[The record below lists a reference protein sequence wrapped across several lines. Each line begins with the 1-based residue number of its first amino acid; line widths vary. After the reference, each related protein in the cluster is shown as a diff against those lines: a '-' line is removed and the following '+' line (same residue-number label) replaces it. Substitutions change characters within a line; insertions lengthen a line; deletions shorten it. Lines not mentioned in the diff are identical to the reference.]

1 MNRATKILLAD
12 DHPVVRA
19 GYRYL
24 LESAGYQVDEVGSA
38 ELAYKFYQQN
48 NPDIVIMDISMPGM
62 GGLAGLKQLLTR
74 YPDAIVLI
82 LSMYDDHTY
91 VSRTRTLGAKGY
103 LTKNSAA
110 EELVETVKLLLKGK
124 TYYIDVVD
132 AVYNKHSDEDVNKLS
147 TYRLSTRQFEI
158 FCMLAE
164 GRSVVDIALDLS
176 LSPKTVNNHRSDIM
190 AKLQLKNSVEL
201 SRFAI
206 RHGIIE
212 A

>member
-1 MNRATKILLAD
+1 MSEKARVLLAD

-24 LESAGYQVDEVGSA
+24 LEKSGYMVDEVGSA
-38 ELAYKFYQQN
+38 ESAYQFYQQH

-62 GGLAGLKQLLTR
+62 GGLEGLRRLLAR
-74 YPDAIVLI
+74 YPDARILI

-91 VSRTRTLGAKGY
+91 ILRTRKLGAKGY

-110 EELVETVKLLLKGK
+110 EELVEAVSELLTGK
-124 TYYIDVVD
+124 TYYLNGTETSGCGGEENGIDKL
-132 AVYNKHSDEDVNKLS
+132 ATYNLS
-147 TYRLSTRQFEI
+147 PRQFEI
-158 FCMLAE
+158 FCLLAE
-164 GRSVVDIALDLS
+164 GRSVVDIASDLN

-190 AKLQLKNSVEL
+190 AKLQLKNSVAL

-206 RHGIIE
+206 RHGVIN

>member
-1 MNRATKILLAD
+1 MNEKAQVLLAD

-24 LESAGYQVDEVGSA
+24 LEKAGYRVNEVGSA
-38 ELAYKFYQQN
+38 ESAYQYYQQN

-62 GGLAGLKQLLTR
+62 GGLEGLRRLLAR
-74 YPDAIVLI
+74 YPDARVLM
-82 LSMYDDHTY
+82 LSMYEDHAY
-91 VSRTRTLGAKGY
+91 VLRTRELGAKGY

-110 EELVETVKLLLKGK
+110 EELVEVVAELLRGK
-124 TYYIDVVD
+124 TYYLKDTASSGKGSSAKD
-132 AVYNKHSDEDVNKLS
+132 KLATYN
-147 TYRLSTRQFEI
+147 LSTRQFEI

-164 GRSVVDIALDLS
+164 GRSVVDIARDLN
-176 LSPKTVNNHRSDIM
+176 LSPKTVNNHRSHILT
-190 AKLQLKNSVEL
+190 KLQLNNSVEL

-206 RHGIIE
+206 RHGIIN

>member
-1 MNRATKILLAD
+1 MSIKGRILLAD

-24 LESAGYQVDEVGSA
+24 LEKAGYQVDEVDSA
-38 ELAYKFYQQN
+38 ESAYQFYQQN

-62 GGLAGLKQLLTR
+62 GGLEGLRRLTAR
-74 YPDAIVLI
+74 SSDVRVLI
-82 LSMYDDHTY
+82 VSMYEDHTY
-91 VSRTRTLGAKGY
+91 ISRTRELGAKGY

-110 EELVETVKLLLKGK
+110 EELVTAVGDLFSGK
-124 TYYIDVVD
+124 TYYTNDISSSGDTSQTKSI
-132 AVYNKHSDEDVNKLS
+132 AKLA
-147 TYRLSTRQFEI
+147 TYLLSPRQFEI
-158 FCMLAE
+158 FCKLAE
-164 GRSVVDIALDLS
+164 GQSATDIARELN

-206 RHGIIE
+206 RHGIIN

>member
-1 MNRATKILLAD
+1 MSEKARVLLAD

-24 LESAGYQVDEVGSA
+24 LEKAGYLVDEVGSA
-38 ELAYKFYQQN
+38 ESAYQYYQQN

-62 GGLAGLKQLLTR
+62 GGLEGLRRLLAR
-74 YPDAIVLI
+74 YPDARVLM
-82 LSMYDDHTY
+82 LSMYDDHAY
-91 VSRTRTLGAKGY
+91 VVRTRELGAKGY

-110 EELVETVKLLLKGK
+110 EELVEVVAELLRGK
-124 TYYIDVVD
+124 TYYLNDTESSGKGSSANDIDKL
-132 AVYNKHSDEDVNKLS
+132 ATYN
-147 TYRLSTRQFEI
+147 LSTRQFEI

-164 GRSVVDIALDLS
+164 GRSVVDIASDLN
-176 LSPKTVNNHRSDIM
+176 LSPKTVNNHRSHILT
-190 AKLQLKNSVEL
+190 KLQLNNSVEL

-206 RHGIIE
+206 RHGIIN

>member
-1 MNRATKILLAD
+1 MNEKAQVLLAD

-24 LESAGYQVDEVGSA
+24 LEKAGYRVNEVGSA
-38 ELAYKFYQQN
+38 ESAYQYYQQN

-62 GGLAGLKQLLTR
+62 GGLEGLRRLLAR
-74 YPDAIVLI
+74 HPDARVLM
-82 LSMYDDHTY
+82 LSMYEDHAY
-91 VSRTRTLGAKGY
+91 VLRTRELGAKGY

-110 EELVETVKLLLKGK
+110 EELVEVVAELLRGK
-124 TYYIDVVD
+124 TYYLKDTASSGKGSSAKD
-132 AVYNKHSDEDVNKLS
+132 KLATYN
-147 TYRLSTRQFEI
+147 LSTRQFEI

-164 GRSVVDIALDLS
+164 GRSVVDIARDLN
-176 LSPKTVNNHRSDIM
+176 LSPKTVNNHRSHILT
-190 AKLQLKNSVEL
+190 KLQLNNSVEL

-206 RHGIIE
+206 RHGIIN

>member
-1 MNRATKILLAD
+1 MSDKARVLLAD

-24 LESAGYQVDEVGSA
+24 LEKAGYLVDGVGSA
-38 ELAYKFYQQN
+38 ESAYQFYQEN
-48 NPDIVIMDISMPGM
+48 NPDVVIMDISMPGM
-62 GGLAGLKQLLTR
+62 GGMEGLRRLLAR
-74 YPDAIVLI
+74 YPDARVLI
-82 LSMYDDHTY
+82 LSMYDDHSY
-91 VSRTRTLGAKGY
+91 VLRTRELGAKGY

-110 EELVETVKLLLKGK
+110 EELVEAVSALLRGK
-124 TYYIDVVD
+124 TYYFKGMATSDWSGQANGVD
-132 AVYNKHSDEDVNKLS
+132 EFTTYNLS
-147 TYRLSTRQFEI
+147 PRQFEI

-164 GRSVVDIALDLS
+164 GRSVVDIANDLN

-206 RHGIIE
+206 RHGVIN

>member
-1 MNRATKILLAD
+1 VSEKARVLLAD

-24 LESAGYQVDEVGSA
+24 LEKAGYLVDGVGSA
-38 ELAYKFYQQN
+38 ESAYQFYQEN

-62 GGLAGLKQLLTR
+62 GGLEGLRRLLAR
-74 YPDAIVLI
+74 YPDARVLI
-82 LSMYDDHTY
+82 LSMYDDHSY
-91 VSRTRTLGAKGY
+91 VLRTRELGAKGY

-110 EELVETVKLLLKGK
+110 EELVEAVSALLRGK
-124 TYYIDVVD
+124 TYYLKGMETSGCSGQTNGIDKLTT
-132 AVYNKHSDEDVNKLS
+132 YNLS
-147 TYRLSTRQFEI
+147 PRQFEI

-164 GRSVVDIALDLS
+164 GRSVVDIANDLN

-206 RHGIIE
+206 RHGVIN

>member
-1 MNRATKILLAD
+1 VTEKARILLAD

-24 LESAGYQVDEVGSA
+24 LEKAGYSIDEVDSA
-38 ELAYKFYQQN
+38 EAAYLFYQQH
-48 NPDIVIMDISMPGM
+48 NPDVVIMDISMPGM
-62 GGLAGLKQLLTR
+62 GGLAGLKQLLAH
-74 YPDAIVLI
+74 YPDAKILI
-82 LSMYDDHTY
+82 LSMYDDLTY
-91 VSRTRTLGAKGY
+91 ITRTRDLGAKGY

-110 EELVETVKLLLKGK
+110 EELIEAVKRLLNGK
-124 TYYIDVVD
+124 TCYTENADNANISNQTAD
-132 AVYNKHSDEDVNKLS
+132 NNKLD
-147 TYRLSTRQFEI
+147 TYQLSPRQFEI
-158 FCMLAE
+158 FHMIAE
-164 GRSVVDIALDLS
+164 GRSVTTIADDLN

-206 RHGIIE
+206 RHGVIK

>member
-1 MNRATKILLAD
+1 MNEKPQVLLAD

-24 LESAGYQVDEVGSA
+24 LEKAGYRVNEVGSA
-38 ELAYKFYQQN
+38 ESAYQYYQQN

-62 GGLAGLKQLLTR
+62 GGLEGLRRLLAR
-74 YPDAIVLI
+74 YPDARVLM
-82 LSMYDDHTY
+82 LSMYEDHAY
-91 VSRTRTLGAKGY
+91 VLRTRELGAKGY

-110 EELVETVKLLLKGK
+110 EELVEVVAELLRGK
-124 TYYIDVVD
+124 TYYLKDTTSSGKGSLAKD
-132 AVYNKHSDEDVNKLS
+132 KLATYN
-147 TYRLSTRQFEI
+147 LSTRQFEI

-164 GRSVVDIALDLS
+164 GRSVVDIARDLN
-176 LSPKTVNNHRSDIM
+176 LSPKTVNNHRSHILT
-190 AKLQLKNSVEL
+190 KLQLNNSVEL

-206 RHGIIE
+206 RHGIIN

>member
-1 MNRATKILLAD
+1 MSEKARVLLAD

-24 LESAGYQVDEVGSA
+24 LEKAGYMVDEVGSA
-38 ELAYKFYQQN
+38 ESAYQFYQQN
-48 NPDIVIMDISMPGM
+48 KPDIVIMDISMPGM
-62 GGLAGLKQLLTR
+62 GGLEGLRRLLAR
-74 YPDAIVLI
+74 DHDARILI

-91 VSRTRTLGAKGY
+91 VLRTRELGAKGY

-110 EELVETVKLLLKGK
+110 EELVEAVSELLTGK
-124 TYYIDVVD
+124 TYYLNGTETSDCGRQANGIDKL
-132 AVYNKHSDEDVNKLS
+132 ATYNLS
-147 TYRLSTRQFEI
+147 PRQFEI

-164 GRSVVDIALDLS
+164 GRSVVDIASDLN

-190 AKLQLKNSVEL
+190 TKLQLKNSVAL

-206 RHGIIE
+206 RHGVIN